1 MLMIWIMM
9 LGLIPPTLG
18 TSNVALQQSKPSR
31 EADFPATVPTLDQK
45 TENDDEEMTDQQYS
59 GAGEGLPKETG
70 KGSEIH
76 NRWGTVCSLA
86 VGVLV
91 QAMTTVFCVALG
103 IWTIKA
109 FGH

>member
-9 LGLIPPTLG
+9 LGLIPPTL
-18 TSNVALQQSKPSR
+18 A
-31 EADFPATVPTLDQK
+31 VPTLDQK

-76 NRWGTVCSLA
+76 NRW
-86 VGVLV
+86 V

>member
-76 NRWGTVCSLA
+76 NRW
-86 VGVLV
+86 V